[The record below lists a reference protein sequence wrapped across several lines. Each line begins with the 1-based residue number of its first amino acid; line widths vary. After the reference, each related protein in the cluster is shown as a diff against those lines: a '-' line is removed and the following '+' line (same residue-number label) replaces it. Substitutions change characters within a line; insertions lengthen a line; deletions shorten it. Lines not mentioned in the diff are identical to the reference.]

1 MNSSKE
7 KEEGNEEST
16 INLPEID
23 KEKIDL
29 SLIHT
34 QEDDLQNQ
42 IETFEERNRYLR
54 SIRLKY
60 STSAILGSFLLIVI
74 IFIEVFSSRDS
85 SIKLNIT
92 LIVLGAIGLIICFM
106 DYILLMNPKFK
117 IAIHLPCCSCIFG
130 HLNRPPRDNRCAFI
144 SDEEWRNIERH
155 LYGLKVH
162 IKRENSHV
170 LHTFI
175 NELRA
180 GGTTSRS
187 EPNSKTSDIDFKKT
201 NLEIDH
207 F

>member
-74 IFIEVFSSRDS
+74 IFIEVF
-85 SIKLNIT
+85 
-92 LIVLGAIGLIICFM
+92 F
-106 DYILLMNPKFK
+106 
-117 IAIHLPCCSCIFG
+117 
-130 HLNRPPRDNRCAFI
+130 
-144 SDEEWRNIERH
+144 
-155 LYGLKVH
+155 
-162 IKRENSHV
+162 
-170 LHTFI
+170 
-175 NELRA
+175 
-180 GGTTSRS
+180 
-187 EPNSKTSDIDFKKT
+187 
-201 NLEIDH
+201 
-207 F
+207 